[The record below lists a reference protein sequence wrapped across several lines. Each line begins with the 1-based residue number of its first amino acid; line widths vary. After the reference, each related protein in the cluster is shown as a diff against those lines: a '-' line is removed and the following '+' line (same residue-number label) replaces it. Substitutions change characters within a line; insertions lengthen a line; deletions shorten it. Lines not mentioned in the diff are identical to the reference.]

1 MLDGLARTPYLS
13 ETVENLFANVWAAPH
28 LSMRDK
34 RLLVIGATTMLG
46 RADLLEVQI
55 AGAIANKEITDEQ
68 FEEMT
73 LLMLFYAGAGN
84 TTALSRGIDAAKKR
98 AETLVKPDR
107 SRHRSC
113 SHRNAVAGA
122 TGKPHR
128 STIARPA
135 NQAEGVRARGARR
148 TPNGSQ
154 RILFTASQGGAA
166 IRYNPQRQERGAAH
180 VLATRRHCGLSPA
193 R

>member
-1 MLDGLARTPYLS
+1 
-13 ETVENLFANVWAAPH
+13 
-28 LSMRDK
+28 
-34 RLLVIGATTMLG
+34 
-46 RADLLEVQI
+46 
-55 AGAIANKEITDEQ
+55 
-68 FEEMT
+68 
-73 LLMLFYAGAGN
+73 MLFYAGAGN

-154 RILFTASQGGAA
+154 RIYSQRHRAARLFVT
-166 IRYNPQRQERGAAH
+166 
-180 VLATRRHCGLSPA
+180 TRRGKSEAPLTF
-193 R
+193 